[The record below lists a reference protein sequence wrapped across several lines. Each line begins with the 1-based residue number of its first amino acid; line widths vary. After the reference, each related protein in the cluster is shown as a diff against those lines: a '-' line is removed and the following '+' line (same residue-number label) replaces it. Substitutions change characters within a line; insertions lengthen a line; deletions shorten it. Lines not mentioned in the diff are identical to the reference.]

1 MFNVYAYLNELTV
14 TQDDEEVARSK
25 DWTTLTLLILDDPWL
40 ARQGFFGMAGAM
52 ERQIEYLGGTLRPNT
67 VAKLQRTY
75 VGNINSESDLSQ
87 VKWANY
93 DAPHLNDDIPVDDQR
108 ASTEAFIEQLDERM
122 RTASILFVECLKQ
135 HDGISKEL
143 DQLTYS
149 GIKAKAASNKA
160 AMANRQAA

>member
-1 MFNVYAYLNELTV
+1 MFNVYSYLNELTV
-14 TQDDEEVARSK
+14 TQDDEEVARAK
-25 DWTTLTLLILDDPWL
+25 DWATLTLVILDDPWL

-67 VAKLQRTY
+67 VGRLQRTY
-75 VGNINSESDLSQ
+75 EGNISSESDLSQ

-93 DAPHLNDDIPVDDQR
+93 DAPHLNDDTPIDDQR

-122 RTASILFVECLKQ
+122 RTAGILFVECLKQ
-135 HDGISKEL
+135 HDLISKDL

-160 AMANRQAA
+160 AMTNKQTA